1 MNECQAHGIAPCED
15 RSMSLFMKLDLSDP
29 YDTFA
34 VVMRRS
40 RMAMERTFEAAFN
53 AHKRCRELL
62 HDHLWQSVN
71 VSDPLGFALFGTPQG
86 WNPEPNSR
94 EELDRMWL
102 DAIAEDFQCDH
113 LAAPSGKG
121 AILI

>member
-1 MNECQAHGIAPCED
+1 
-15 RSMSLFMKLDLSDP
+15 MSLFMKLDLSDP

-71 VSDPLGFALFGTPQG
+71 ISDHLGFAVFGTPQG
-86 WNPEPNSR
+86 
-94 EELDRMWL
+94 
-102 DAIAEDFQCDH
+102 
-113 LAAPSGKG
+113 
-121 AILI
+121 

>member
-1 MNECQAHGIAPCED
+1 
-15 RSMSLFMKLDLSDP
+15 MSLFMKLDLSDP